1 MIAEIIG
8 VGQAPGALDPIAQ
21 MFAREVSLLGVDLHF
36 QTDAR
41 NDRMLLAQ
49 AMAQSLRRSDI
60 IITAGGVGMEAGDYT
75 KEVICQGLGIPMDL
89 HTESYQRIQA
99 WFEAAGLPV
108 PPGAQKA
115 ALLPR
120 GGVMFPGEDGGAPGA
135 AITAGDQCILMLPG
149 RPDEL
154 CPMFMNYVVPFLA
167 KFTGATIVSRV
178 ARLFGVDERETLQRL
193 YDLQNSRNPAMTLY
207 TQKGEVL
214 VRVTARANNRQQ
226 AANMC
231 TPFLKEIVGRMG
243 DFVYGIDVESLE
255 SVVITHLAQK
265 GLLLGAAE
273 NGTGGLLMQ
282 KLNLVPGAGN
292 VLKFGVSARAAKTLG
307 LPERLIKKAGMVSDR
322 VAVHMAC
329 GAMDAGGADI
339 GLAITGVCEAGGE
352 QPGGLCYIAA
362 CTKDRVV
369 VKRLS
374 LPPDTPSTV
383 VREMAVRHAL
393 NLVRLILDYDPD
405 PAPGAIPLGA
415 ALKGKIDL
423 CDELPAAST
432 GEELAA
438 MDAPRHSRRGDGPDP
453 RTIIMIVLM
462 VILLAAIGFIG
473 YALYERFFPEGL
485 PFFND
490 TSSSESSAEEDPDD
504 DRGRDDEDEDP
515 DRDNEDDED
524 EESSKIGPAIGRGD
538 RDKDNQDNEEDPSPD
553 DEEDPDASFDN
564 EDTIPASAPA
574 ESSSAPAS
582 VTEMPVTPPSSSST
596 AEVSSAAPSSSSST
610 APAPKPS
617 SSSSGA
623 SSKDGFLIE
632 PGMVYNVYTGEYV
645 SRSSSEE
652 DDDDGDDL
660 ELPEVRVDPDDYPD
674 DTDEDNDDD
683 DSDTDRTSH
692 TGKSTYSPSE
702 KITVKAN
709 GSSNVT
715 ASLQE
720 IVERIV
726 QVEMGSSFDK
736 EALKAQAVAAYSY
749 VEYALARGQTPNVML
764 AGKSSVSSKV
774 SSAVEDV
781 IGEEIQYG
789 GKVIN
794 ATYFASSAGVTNNS
808 EDVWTDKLPYLR
820 SVESSEDVKDKTV
833 RISQSKMRSAIRDEF
848 GFDPDDYAS
857 PEDWISDI
865 TYCKNGEYV
874 DEIEFCG
881 EKSKPG
887 AWVRANMLTSLSSH
901 AFDVEYDGED
911 FVFTVRGAGHGV
923 GMSQVGA
930 QAMAE
935 DGYSYDEI
943 LEHYYTG
950 ASVG

>member
-8 VGQAPGALDPIAQ
+8 VGQAPGALDSLAQ

-36 QTDAR
+36 QTDAG

-89 HTESYQRIQA
+89 HTESYQRIHA

-115 ALLPR
+115 AMLPR

-149 RPDEL
+149 HPDEL

-167 KFTGATIVSRV
+167 KFAGATIVSRV

-193 YDLQNSRNPAMTLY
+193 YDLQNSRNPAMTIY
-207 TQKGEVL
+207 TQRGEVL

-273 NGTGGLLMQ
+273 NGTGGLLVQ
-282 KLNLVPGAGN
+282 KLNRVPGAGN
-292 VLKFGVSARAAKTLG
+292 VLKFGASARAVKTLG
-307 LPERLIKKAGMVSDR
+307 IPDRLIKKVGLVSDR
-322 VAVHMAC
+322 VAVQLAC
-329 GAMDAGGADI
+329 GAMDAGGADV

-352 QPGGLCYIAA
+352 QPSGLCYIAA
-362 CTKDRVV
+362 CTKDRVT
-369 VKRLS
+369 VKCLS
-374 LPPDTPSTV
+374 LPPDTPAAV

-405 PAPGAIPLGA
+405 PAPGSIPLGA

-423 CDELPAAST
+423 CDDLPAAST

-438 MDAPRHSRRGDGPDP
+438 MDMPRHSRRGGGPDP
-453 RTIIMIVLM
+453 RTIIMIVLV
-462 VILLAAIGFIG
+462 VILLAAVGFIG
-473 YALYERFFPEGL
+473 YSLYERFFPDGL
-485 PFFND
+485 PFFSD
-490 TSSSESSAEEDPDD
+490 TSSSESSSGEDSSSEDESEEDSS
-504 DRGRDDEDEDP
+504 RDDED
-515 DRDNEDDED
+515 DED
-524 EESSKIGPAIGRGD
+524 SEPSRIGPAIGR
-538 RDKDNQDNEEDPSPD
+538 RDKDKSSQEDEDVSS
-553 DEEDPDASFDN
+553 EEDPDASSEE
-564 EDTIPASAPA
+564 EDTIPTAGPA
-574 ESSSAPAS
+574 ESSSAPAA
-582 VTEMPVTPPSSSST
+582 VTEMPVTPPPSSST
-596 AEVSSAAPSSSSST
+596 AEASSREPGSSSSSQ
-610 APAPKPS
+610 
-617 SSSSGA
+617 A
-623 SSKDGFLIE
+623 SSKDGFIVE
-632 PGMVYNVYTGEYV
+632 PGMVYNVYTGEYS

-652 DDDDGDDL
+652 DAEDSSEEDDTLD
-660 ELPEVRVDPDDYPD
+660 LPEVRVDPDDYPD
-674 DTDEDNDDD
+674 ETDEDG
-683 DSDTDRTSH
+683 DTDRTPH
-692 TGKSTYSPSE
+692 TGKSTYSPGE
-702 KITVKAN
+702 EITVRAN

-715 ASLQE
+715 ATLQE

-764 AGKSSVSSKV
+764 AGKSDVASKV
-774 SSAVEDV
+774 SSAVGDV

-808 EDVWTDKLPYLR
+808 EDVWSDELPYLR
-820 SVESSEDVKDKTV
+820 SVKSEEDVKEKTV
-833 RISQSKMRSAIRDEF
+833 RIPQSKMRSAIRDA
-848 GFDPDDYAS
+848 FDID
-857 PEDWISDI
+857 PEDYSSDPGDWITDVS
-865 TYCKNGEYV
+865 YCENGEYV

-901 AFDVEYDGED
+901 AFDIEYDEDGEE

-930 QAMAE
+930 QAMAK